1 MGQWL
6 TQDNRLNEARALF
19 AQSEKILNLLRTQA
33 AAALEKATD
42 EEILQWREKL
52 KDKVRNP

>member
-1 MGQWL
+1 MGQSL
-6 TQDNRLNEARALF
+6 EQHNRLNEARPLF

-33 AAALEKATD
+33 AAALPKATD

-52 KDKVRNP
+52 KDKVRSQ